1 MLFYTDKWLLQERK
15 AREEREMAARVE
27 EEARRMERELEL
39 LEEKRKQYIRYLCKT
54 LPAEPDASYEGQIA
68 KLSFRLADGERVIRK
83 FRQDESLEVLTLNL
97 SFLSSERE
105 Y

>member
-1 MLFYTDKWLLQERK
+1 
-15 AREEREMAARVE
+15 MAARVE